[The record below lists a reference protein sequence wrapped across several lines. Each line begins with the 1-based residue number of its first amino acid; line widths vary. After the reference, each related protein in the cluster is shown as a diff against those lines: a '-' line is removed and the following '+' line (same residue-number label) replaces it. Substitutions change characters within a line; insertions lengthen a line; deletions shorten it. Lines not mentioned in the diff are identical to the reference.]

1 MATQSSVWQV
11 TQAAQP
17 TICFKTS
24 CIFPFMQPFNL
35 LLAGLKIKF
44 SGLVEKCMAQK
55 SPDQDE
61 LRPSTSGALQEAAQ
75 KPSWTSAFS
84 NQKLYRKLSLGGAP
98 HRTQPACNRIQ
109 NMVPGTSQN
118 FGFSYFYLSFF
129 FFFFPVV
136 MIVRGREI
144 LTFSCF
150 GQKWY
155 QEEEINLRS

>member
-1 MATQSSVWQV
+1 
-11 TQAAQP
+11 
-17 TICFKTS
+17 
-24 CIFPFMQPFNL
+24 
-35 LLAGLKIKF
+35 
-44 SGLVEKCMAQK
+44 MAQK

-98 HRTQPACNRIQ
+98 HRTQLACNRIQ

-129 FFFFPVV
+129 FFFLSCCDDCEGKGDFNLFLLWLEVV
-136 MIVRGREI
+136 PRRGNQLEQLSS
-144 LTFSCF
+144 LTTS
-150 GQKWY
+150 
-155 QEEEINLRS
+155 SV